1 MGIMKWESYGFG
13 IPDETEPE
21 DLRPGDQIMINGGHA
36 WRGPVTLLAEEAVTS
51 SFLPQQVAVYRD
63 GNGEDWCDR
72 KRAVSVNRFNLLR
85 LAGSRDE

>member
-21 DLRPGDQIMINGGHA
+21 DLRPGDQIMINGGRV
-36 WRGPVTLLAEEAVTS
+36 WKGPVTLLAAS
-51 SFLPQQVAVYRD
+51 SSSSRQQIAVYRD
-63 GNGEDWCDR
+63 GDDEDWCDR
-72 KRAVSVNRFNLLR
+72 KRAVSLNRFNLLR